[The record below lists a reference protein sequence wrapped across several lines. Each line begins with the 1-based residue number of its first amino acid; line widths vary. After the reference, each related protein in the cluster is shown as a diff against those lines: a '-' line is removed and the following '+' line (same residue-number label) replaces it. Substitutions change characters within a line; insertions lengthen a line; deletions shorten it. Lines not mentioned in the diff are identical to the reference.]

1 MEFSCTSIYAPSLND
16 IASTFNDKTA
26 CLTSLFKYM
35 QWYLPV
41 LDAIKLNYIRQFVE
55 KSQENLHKIVA
66 RLNFLVKQ
74 LS

>member
-16 IASTFNDKTA
+16 IANTFNDKTA

-41 LDAIKLNYIRQFVE
+41 LDAIKSKLYSPIRRK
-55 KSQENLHKIVA
+55 KSRKP
-66 RLNFLVKQ
+66 
-74 LS
+74 S